1 MPKRRKSDGRI
12 TYTNLER
19 GCEMILDLSSVV
31 EAQNPGI
38 PGLRG
43 DFFISTLQTKTMHSF
58 RVSVQGDRS
67 LGGHFACLC
76 RGFEFY

>member
-1 MPKRRKSDGRI
+1 MI
-12 TYTNLER
+12 T
-19 GCEMILDLSSVV
+19 DLSSVV

-58 RVSVQGDRS
+58 
-67 LGGHFACLC
+67 LGGAFKGKCI
-76 RGFEFY
+76 